1 MKTTT
6 TADAPGY
13 GPSLLLTPVN
23 AGVLSAP
30 WGGVE
35 TPVDVFAIAWNL
47 PAEKI
52 RGEKKIEEKKEIGVG
67 STFLEN
73 AVKTKKSSNPN
84 LNLPA

>member
-47 PAEKI
+47 PAGKI
-52 RGEKKIEEKKEIGVG
+52 RGGKKNLRKKKEIGVG
-67 STFLEN
+67 QLFL
-73 AVKTKKSSNPN
+73 KT
-84 LNLPA
+84 L